1 MTDDVCRYTKP
12 FLTKN
17 YDFILT
23 NNQLSE
29 TNSNTLNNLLYQYD
43 NSSFVYLNE
52 YIENLTNKLKQLQSF
67 KQQSYICNVNNI
79 LWMYIPPII
88 FILGS
93 LGNILSF
100 IILQHPSTGSM
111 TLFLY
116 LIARSIVDEIVLII
130 GLLRRW
136 IDKIFN
142 TKFENTSIF
151 LCKMIHF
158 LGTSSSFLSVWLTV
172 ILTAER
178 ALVVSFPLHVTRLI
192 NYSKV
197 KNIII
202 LMSLL
207 CIVLS
212 LHFFFTVDIITN
224 CSHELSNS
232 SLEIKTNFLL
242 HHNLT
247 NTFYMKCFNQCTIL
261 PKYSL
266 INWYWSTFD
275 AIFYSYLPFC
285 LIFGFNIIILKS
297 VYYAN
302 RNRNHL
308 HESNCTLN
316 NIKLHQTTSITSL
329 SLITIKKQ
337 KHNNESYTNVKQ
349 LTIMLLIISFSF
361 LFTTVSIVL
370 IKILAQILDLRGT
383 HKMNARMYFRLAD
396 TIAELFMYINHAMNF
411 YLFCATGKT
420 FRKRL
425 MLLINRCRFYHL
437 HRNEINI
444 KHNYQLLCCSTIS
457 CNSCLSIYFTSSFCN
472 TNDNTNNSNKLF
484 KKHKTN
490 QNVIVNKLYCEEA
503 TVSMNPPETNI
514 YDAIQVSEISDSHVK
529 NTILETVTSK
539 LNTPSF
545 INNLHNIFL
554 HNNNKF
560 YRSLISLNRNSFH
573 MKSIN
578 NINENNHHQLSPRL
592 MDVSKINKLSYNQ
605 HNFNKNELNIGKYEH
620 LDVHLYDVMQHLK
633 FKLHKQ
639 QTSTESLQTV

>member
-308 HESNCTLN
+308 HESN
-316 NIKLHQTTSITSL
+316 S
-329 SLITIKKQ
+329 
-337 KHNNESYTNVKQ
+337 
-349 LTIMLLIISFSF
+349 
-361 LFTTVSIVL
+361 
-370 IKILAQILDLRGT
+370 QILDLRGT

-437 HRNEINI
+437 H
-444 KHNYQLLCCSTIS
+444 Q
-457 CNSCLSIYFTSSFCN
+457 
-472 TNDNTNNSNKLF
+472 
-484 KKHKTN
+484 
-490 QNVIVNKLYCEEA
+490 A

>member
-12 FLTKN
+12 FLTKHF
-17 YDFILT
+17 DFMLT
-23 NNQLSE
+23 NNHLIE
-29 TNSNTLNNLLYQYD
+29 TNSNTLNNFFYKHE
-43 NSSFVYLNE
+43 NSSIFLLNE
-52 YIENLTNKLKQLQSF
+52 YIQNLTNKLKQLQSF

-93 LGNILSF
+93 IGNLLSF
-100 IILQHPSTGSM
+100 VILQHPSTSSM
-111 TLFLY
+111 TLFIY

-158 LGTSSSFLSVWLTV
+158 LGTSSSLLSVWLTV

-197 KNIII
+197 RNIII
-202 LMSLL
+202 IMSLL
-207 CIVLS
+207 CILLS

-232 SLEIKTNFLL
+232 SLWIKTNYMLRNNNNNS
-242 HHNLT
+242 NLT
-247 NTFYMKCFNQCTIL
+247 NTFHMKCFNQCSIL

-285 LIFGFNIIILKS
+285 LIFGFNVIILKS

-302 RNRNHL
+302 KNRNHL
-308 HESNCTLN
+308 HESNYALN
-316 NIKLHQTTSITSL
+316 NMKYHQTTPITSL
-329 SLITIKKQ
+329 SSSLLPSTLLTIKKHKQ
-337 KHNNESYTNVKQ
+337 FNESYTNVRQ

-383 HKMNARMYFRLAD
+383 HKLNARMYFRLAD

-425 MLLINRCRFYHL
+425 ILLFNRCRLCHL

-444 KHNYQLLCCSTIS
+444 KHNYQFLCCSTV
-457 CNSCLSIYFTSSFCN
+457 CCHSCLSIYSTSSFYNINN
-472 TNDNTNNSNKLF
+472 TTTNSNKMLN
-484 KKHKTN
+484 KHKTN
-490 QNVIVNKLYCEEA
+490 QNDIVNKTHCEEA
-503 TVSMNPPETNI
+503 TVSLNPLETNM
-514 YDAIQVSEISDSHVK
+514 YDALHVSEISDIHVK
-529 NTILETVTSK
+529 KTILQTFSSK
-539 LNTPSF
+539 LNTLSS
-545 INNLHNIFL
+545 NNLHNIFL
-554 HNNNKF
+554 HNNIKCHHNL
-560 YRSLISLNRNSFH
+560 STLNTNTFFT
-573 MKSIN
+573 KSMN
-578 NINENNHHQLSPRL
+578 NLYENNNELSPRL
-592 MDVSKINKLSYNQ
+592 INFSKTNKLSYQLHHQ
-605 HNFNKNELNIGKYEH
+605 HNPIPL
-620 LDVHLYDVMQHLK
+620 
-633 FKLHKQ
+633 
-639 QTSTESLQTV
+639 SSLIK